1 MESMVSIKMVDPFFF
16 FFLMRVQI
24 KPAAVTTTWGN
35 LSGAPDKVSSDALTV
50 GENKKNSKEEMRVTK
65 QNKKIIT

>member
-1 MESMVSIKMVDPFFF
+1 MVSIKMVDPFFFFF

-50 GENKKNSKEEMRVTK
+50 GENKKKL
-65 QNKKIIT
+65 

>member
-50 GENKKNSKEEMRVTK
+50 GENKKKL
-65 QNKKIIT
+65 